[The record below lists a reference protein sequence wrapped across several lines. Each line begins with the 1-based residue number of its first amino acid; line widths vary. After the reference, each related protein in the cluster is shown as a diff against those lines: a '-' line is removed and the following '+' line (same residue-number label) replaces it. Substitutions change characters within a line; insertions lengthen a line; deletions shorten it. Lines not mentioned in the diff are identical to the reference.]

1 MANCFENL
9 PACVWFE
16 GGDKRNAFAS
26 LLAGFLVGINLRNT
40 YRSFVFIVLYGKIEY
55 RVCKHQRTL
64 HLQIVN

>member
-26 LLAGFLVGINLRNT
+26 LLAGFLVSINLVNT
-40 YRSFVFIVLYGKIEY
+40 TEVLCIFYSMEIIEC
-55 RVCKHQRTL
+55 RV
-64 HLQIVN
+64 